1 MKVVLDKGAFM
12 PVRAHE
18 WDAGMDIR
26 TPVPITVAPAT
37 VRGAGKAIVNTGV
50 HVEIPQGYV
59 GFIKSKSG
67 LNVKNDITAEGV
79 VDCGFTGS
87 IVVKLYN
94 HGDTEYHFSAG
105 DKITQLVIL
114 PILNS
119 ELELVGE
126 LDDTERGASGFG
138 STGK

>member
-67 LNVKNDITAEGV
+67 LNVRNDLTAEGV

-114 PILNS
+114 PILNP